1 MNSGYT
7 GKLDVVAVGDELALI
22 FPQELIDRLQVRVGD
37 TLYLQPTDT
46 GCLLR
51 TTPVQPEVSPSSDH
65 D

>member
-46 GCLLR
+46 GYLLR
-51 TTPVQPEVSPSSDH
+51 TTPVQPEGPSSSDH
-65 D
+65 A

>member
-37 TLYLQPTDT
+37 TLYLQPTET
-46 GCLLR
+46 GYLMR
-51 TTPVQPEVSPSSDH
+51 TTPVEPEAPSSNDQ